1 MIEPLIGQARRG
13 PLLAAKCSI
22 PPQRPG
28 GVVRRRLHDLLLGN
42 APTRLTAV
50 VAPAGWGKTTLLSQW
65 AHDPREHR
73 RVAWV
78 SLDESDDEPVRFWS
92 YVMTALRPHG
102 LGAASVSALRAP
114 GVDPI
119 DVAVPLL
126 LNELES
132 ATDAVVLVLDDF
144 HLLSDPRVHEGVE
157 FLLAYLPASMR
168 LVVAGRIDPP
178 LPLPRLR
185 ARGELTEIRAEDLRF
200 SPHEAGALVASVG
213 DVDLGASAVLGLC
226 ERTEG
231 WATGLQLAAIALR
244 GAAAPAAAVDAIRG
258 DDRHILDYFTA
269 EVFEGLPASHR
280 DLLVRASVLERLSG
294 PLCDTVLQRTGSA
307 AILDDLSRADLFV
320 VALDRRQHWYR
331 CHRLFRHALRHQLDP
346 DAVRDVLGRAAD
358 WFLEQ
363 GYLEDAIEHR
373 IIAGDDDGAAEL
385 LRGSLPWFLERGGS
399 SISRLGSRLAPAV
412 THADPALCVTLAWAT
427 AIGGEYSRMGRWLD
441 AVEGR
446 VDGGPPMGWHD
457 LSGAW
462 ATLRAVQRL
471 AEGAV
476 EQALACAETAVARET
491 DPAVPGYAMARH
503 LLGTAYL
510 AADRPSEAV
519 PLLTEAWR
527 AARALDGP
535 PLLGLQ
541 AACSLALA
549 QFNAGHFEQARQVCV
564 EAASAVAAVQQ
575 AWGDAAA
582 LGIARLLMV
591 EGRLALRD
599 GDVLGA
605 RVTLRRSVVLSKVWG
620 LPSGVAMA
628 LTSLAE
634 AELAAGDRAAA
645 AAALAEARDFGGS
658 DAIWPFVGRELDA
671 VAARVGRRPA
681 PVTRRPGV
689 LVEELTDRELSIL
702 RMLAG
707 SASQREIGA
716 ALFLSINTVKGYAK
730 SLYRKLDVG
739 TRHDAVQRA
748 RALKLI

>member
-1 MIEPLIGQARRG
+1 MSSVGGCTISSSDN
-13 PLLAAKCSI
+13 AA
-22 PPQRPG
+22 
-28 GVVRRRLHDLLLGN
+28 
-42 APTRLTAV
+42 TRLTAV
-50 VAPAGWGKTTLLSQW
+50 AAPAGWGKTTLLSQW

-102 LGAASVSALRAP
+102 LGAGSVSALGAP

-168 LVVAGRIDPP
+168 LVVAGRTDPP

-200 SPHEAGALVASVG
+200 SVARGRSARG
-213 DVDLGASAVLGLC
+213 DPSGTSSWTTRRCTGCVSGPRGGRPGCSSPRSPCAV
-226 ERTEG
+226 RP
-231 WATGLQLAAIALR
+231 
-244 GAAAPAAAVDAIRG
+244 APAAALDAIRG

-294 PLCDTVLQRTGSA
+294 PLCDAVLQRTGSA

-320 VALDRRQHWYR
+320 VALDRRQNWYR
-331 CHRLFRHALRHQLDP
+331 CHRLFRDALRHQLDP
-346 DAVRDVLGRAAD
+346 DAARDVLGRAAD

-373 IIAGDDDGAAEL
+373 IIAGDDEGAAEL

-564 EAASAVAAVQQ
+564 EAAPAVAAVQQ

>member
-1 MIEPLIGQARRG
+1 VVEPLIGQSRRG

-28 GVVRRRLHDLLLGN
+28 RVVRRRLHDLLLDN
-42 APTRLTAV
+42 AATRLTAV
-50 VAPAGWGKTTLLSQW
+50 AAPAGWGKTTLLSQW

-102 LGAASVSALRAP
+102 LGAGSAAALGAP

-168 LVVAGRIDPP
+168 LVVAGRTDPP

-200 SPHEAGALVASVG
+200 SAREAGALVTSVG
-213 DVDLGASAVLGLC
+213 DVELDASAVHGLC

-231 WATGLQLAAIALR
+231 WAAGLQLAAIALR
-244 GAAAPAAAVDAIRG
+244 GATAPAAAVDTIRG

-269 EVFEGLPASHR
+269 EVFEGLPESHR

-294 PLCDTVLQRTGSA
+294 PLCDAVLQRTGSA

-320 VALDRRQHWYR
+320 VALDRRQRWYR
-331 CHRLFRHALRHQLDP
+331 CHRLFRDALRHRLDP
-346 DAVRDVLGRAAD
+346 EAAREGLGRAAD

-373 IIAGDDDGAAEL
+373 IIAGDDQGAAEL
-385 LRGSLPWFLERGGS
+385 LRTSTPWFLERGGS
-399 SISRLGSRLAPAV
+399 SISRLGARLAPAV

-427 AIGGEYSRMGRWLD
+427 AIGGEFARMGRWLD

-446 VDGGPPMGWHD
+446 VDGGPPLGWHD

-471 AEGAV
+471 AEADV
-476 EQALACAETAVARET
+476 EQALACAETAITRET
-491 DPAVPGYAMARH
+491 DPAVPGYALARH
-503 LLGTAYL
+503 LLGTAYV

-519 PLLTEAWR
+519 PVLIDAWR
-527 AARALDGP
+527 TARALDGP

-549 QFNAGHFEQARQVCV
+549 QFNAGSFEQARQVCI
-564 EAASAVAAVQQ
+564 ESAPAVAAVQQ

-591 EGRLALRD
+591 EGRLALLD
-599 GDVLGA
+599 GDVVGA
-605 RVTLRRSVVLSKVWG
+605 GATLRRSVVLSRVWG
-620 LPSGVAMA
+620 LPSQVVMA

-634 AELAAGDRAAA
+634 AGLAAGDRAAA
-645 AAALAEARDFGGS
+645 MATLAEARDVAAS
-658 DAIWPFVGRELDA
+658 DPIWPFVRRELDA
-671 VAARVGRRPA
+671 TAVRIGHSTA
-681 PVTRRPGV
+681 PVARRPGV